1 MESSMY
7 FVTNR
12 KYDSSKKG
20 FEKLTKYINPK
31 GQNELRLLRLND
43 DPSEQVE
50 LLKDKLSK
58 KRIRELKDKFHLSI
72 SPDDSYY
79 ASLDVACDIFEEAG
93 KACKSVVILVHGYNN
108 DIKDIYKT
116 AQSIQDLYNVIVV
129 VFTWPSNGG
138 GNVSGTLSYLEDKRD
153 ARGSSDALNRFI
165 NLIGKYHQLLTSTT
179 QERLKSLV
187 AAKHPLNPT
196 KQRELLA
203 ELTLKNCSTT
213 INLMCHSMGNY
224 VFKKAILSTT
234 HSEARKLV
242 FDNIILAAADTNN
255 KGHHLWVDA
264 LSVRKSCYILINEK
278 DFALSWSRRKPG
290 EEQKARLGHYLKVL
304 DAKRPYYIDVSNE
317 KGVGN
322 SHSYFSKKVAD
333 KNAKIQNLF
342 NKLFS
347 AQSVRDDIVY
357 IPGSNSHK
365 LK

>member
-1 MESSMY
+1 MY

-12 KYDSSKKG
+12 KYDSRKKG
-20 FEKLTKYINPK
+20 FEKLTKYINGK
-31 GQNELRLLRLND
+31 GQNELRLMRLTK
-43 DPSEQVE
+43 DPTEQVE

-58 KRIRELKDKFHLSI
+58 KRVKELRDKFHLSI
-72 SPDDSYY
+72 NPEMSCY
-79 ASLDVACDIFEEAG
+79 ASLEVACNIFEEAG
-93 KACKSVVILVHGYNN
+93 KACKNVVILVHGYNN
-108 DIKDIYKT
+108 DIKDIYQT
-116 AQSIQDLYNVIVV
+116 AKSIEDLYNVIVV

-153 ARGSSDALNRFI
+153 ARGSADALNRFI
-165 NLIGKYHQLLTSTT
+165 DLIGKYHQLLTSTT
-179 QERLKSLV
+179 QDRLKALV
-187 AAKHPLNPT
+187 VEKHPQNPT

-224 VFKKAILSTT
+224 VFKRAILSTT
-234 HSEARKLV
+234 HSEARKLI
-242 FDNIILAAADTNN
+242 FDNIIMAAADTNN
-255 KGHHLWVDA
+255 KDHHVWVDA

-304 DAKRPYYIDVSNE
+304 DAKKPYYIDVSNE

-322 SHSYFSKKVAD
+322 SHSYFSPKVAD
-333 KNAKIQNLF
+333 KNVKIKNLF

-347 AQSVRDDIVY
+347 AKSVRDDIVY
-357 IPGSNSHK
+357 IPGSNSYK